1 MKLDSS
7 MDTAYRQFKLANGEE
22 VLCEIIQWSDE
33 EESAII
39 IRKAMRIYQV
49 EHSEGY
55 RMYTL
60 RPWMMYSE
68 DPDQLMTINDTQIIG
83 ECEPAPTLMKQYI
96 MVVKEYAN
104 TFAEELKKM
113 ADEDKPFPH
122 NMSDEKLEALMQDI
136 ADGDSSNVINMFNV
150 DRSKMH

>member
-7 MDTAYRQFKLANGEE
+7 IDTNYRQFKLANGEE
-22 VLCEIIQWSDE
+22 ILCEIIQWSDD

-49 EHSEGY
+49 DRLDGY

-83 ECEPAPTLMKQYI
+83 ECEPSPTLMKQYI
-96 MVVKEYAN
+96 MVVKEYAH

-113 ADEDKPFPH
+113 PDEDKPFPH
-122 NMSDEKLEALMQDI
+122 NISDEKLEKLMQEM
-136 ADGDSSNVINMFNV
+136 ADTDSSNVINMFSV

>member
-7 MDTAYRQFKLANGEE
+7 IDTNYRQFKLANGEE
-22 VLCEIIQWSDE
+22 ILCEIIQWSDE
-33 EESAII
+33 DESAII

-49 EHSEGY
+49 DRIDGY

-83 ECEPAPTLMKQYI
+83 ECEPATTLMKQYT

-113 ADEDKPFPH
+113 PDEDKPFPH
-122 NMSDEKLEALMQDI
+122 NMSDEKLERLMKDI
-136 ADGDSSNVINMFNV
+136 AEADSGNVINLFKV
-150 DRSKMH
+150 DKAKMH

>member
-7 MDTAYRQFKLANGEE
+7 IDTNYRQFKLANGEE
-22 VLCEIIQWSDE
+22 ILCEIIQWSDDD
-33 EESAII
+33 ESAII

-49 EHSEGY
+49 DRLDGF

-68 DPDQLMTINDTQIIG
+68 DPDQLMTINDAQIIG
-83 ECEPAPTLMKQYI
+83 ECEPAPTLMKQYN
-96 MVVKEYAN
+96 MVVTEYAH

-122 NMSDEKLEALMQDI
+122 NISDEKLDKMMRDI
-136 ADGDSSNVINMFNV
+136 AEADSGNVINLFKV